1 MSRGNTREAAADPG
15 LGEGL
20 EVDATLSGVV
30 GQPAAGDGANGAKA
44 RTTDEVAP
52 DRSGEEAPGARSLD
66 VAAG

>member
-1 MSRGNTREAAADPG
+1 VGGNTSDGAADPD
-15 LGEGL
+15 LEEGL

-44 RTTDEVAP
+44 RATDEVEP
-52 DRSGEEAPGARSLD
+52 DGSGEETPGARNLD